1 MDDIP
6 LVHVG
11 YDDPGALY
19 QLYPP
24 MGLPNPVPVRGAGN
38 TARTALGGMDHK
50 NRIFKGYQ
58 RRKAVNLLALKPLAK
73 GPIGVLK
80 TAFPVLPGDSQA
92 GTAQIIKCLGAGLPN
107 T

>member
-11 YDDPGALY
+11 YDDPGAFY
-19 QLYPP
+19 QLYTP
-24 MGLPNPVPVRGAGN
+24 MRLPNSVSISGAGN
-38 TARTALGGMDHK
+38 TARTALGGVDHK
-50 NRIFKGYQ
+50 NRILKGYQ

-73 GPIGVLK
+73 GSVGVFK
-80 TAFPVLPGDSQA
+80 TALLILLGDPYT